1 MAASV
6 ILGIWNSNQFQRIK
20 IENVDLENKVE
31 ILKIQAIKLLNNS
44 TNIGKIYVSTVRLS
58 Y

>member
-20 IENVDLENKVE
+20 IENVDLESKVE
-31 ILKIQAIKLLNNS
+31 TLKTQAIKLLNNS
-44 TNIGKIYVSTVRLS
+44 TNFGKCKFWRLS